1 MALLMNLSFGAG
13 LLLVILVILLIILL
27 AKVPKRKSDNNDVR
41 KDVKSDLR
49 EIKDQISGK

>member
-13 LLLVILVILLIILL
+13 LLLVILVIILL